1 MTNFGLQPA
10 CFVATSATNTYYFI
24 TYQYK
29 PSRDNDH
36 TSSSTT
42 TSVQMIYVEQDL
54 GRLKSKLP
62 PVHSFLSITL
72 LFWLTTGLTQLPVDV
87 IWKENPKTGEIIY
100 TASCPE
106 PGLYSIEVDV
116 KMKGL
121 TADHPLPLQ
130 VALWGPFKDREIL
143 RLTRVRAD
151 LGYSTRSTYRVAQGD
166 VLNVHPD
173 DDHLYWLPFEPGV
186 NVTVFQGFN
195 GSFSHRRDYAID
207 LDVPEGTPIT
217 ATRDGVVIGSRESS
231 NRRCAEERCASYGNF
246 ILIQHADGTIGNYV
260 HLQKDGVLV
269 EIGDSVEAGQLIGYS
284 GNTGWSTGPHLH
296 FDVSV
301 PEFSGR
307 KTIPFQL
314 MDATGKGRV
323 PKEGESYSRQ
333 MEDVKDR

>member
-1 MTNFGLQPA
+1 M
-10 CFVATSATNTYYFI
+10 
-24 TYQYK
+24 
-29 PSRDNDH
+29 
-36 TSSSTT
+36 
-42 TSVQMIYVEQDL
+42 
-54 GRLKSKLP
+54 
-62 PVHSFLSITL
+62 
-72 LFWLTTGLTQLPVDV
+72 
-87 IWKENPKTGEIIY
+87 IY

-121 TADHPLPLQ
+121 TAIYPLPLQ
-130 VALWGPFKDREIL
+130 VAYGARSKTGRSC

-231 NRRCAEERCASYGNF
+231 QPAMCRGTVCILWKLHSDSACRWHDRELRTSPEGWRPGRNR
-246 ILIQHADGTIGNYV
+246 
-260 HLQKDGVLV
+260 
-269 EIGDSVEAGQLIGYS
+269 
-284 GNTGWSTGPHLH
+284 
-296 FDVSV
+296 
-301 PEFSGR
+301 
-307 KTIPFQL
+307 
-314 MDATGKGRV
+314 
-323 PKEGESYSRQ
+323 
-333 MEDVKDR
+333 